1 MEEMV
6 EMEKATVKVVEAEG
20 EDMGKVQKEEN
31 ILEVE
36 ADIIHLEDGITVVEE
51 DMVQEEIAV

>member
-1 MEEMV
+1 MVVMV

-20 EDMGKVQKEEN
+20 EDMGKVQKEEK

-36 ADIIHLEDGITVVEE
+36 
-51 DMVQEEIAV
+51 